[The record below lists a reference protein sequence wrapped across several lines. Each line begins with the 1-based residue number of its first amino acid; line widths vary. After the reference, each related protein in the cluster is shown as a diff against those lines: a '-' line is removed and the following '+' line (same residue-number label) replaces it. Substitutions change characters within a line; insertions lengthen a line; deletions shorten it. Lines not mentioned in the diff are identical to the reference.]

1 METHTRT
8 HLQALIRLQVKLQ
21 SRKTQRRL
29 FLLSSVFWQKTSRWL
44 DPSACAVYYNTVGT
58 NVIVTQSMPTGAVTY
73 KPAFR
78 HIRREQTDAV
88 PARPSAAFPTCSCD
102 ELELF
107 TSGIQQI
114 EISADFEPKCNQ
126 MRIQIQ
132 RKYKATTSVLKPD
145 IISSQQPDIK
155 CKLLTMT
162 RGKLSDSNLAYEKK
176 KINSCGRGLRG
187 ARLW

>member
-1 METHTRT
+1 M
-8 HLQALIRLQVKLQ
+8 KLQ
-21 SRKTQRRL
+21 SSKTHHRL
-29 FLLSSVFWQKTSRWL
+29 FLLSSLFWQKTSRWL

-78 HIRREQTDAV
+78 YIRREQTDAV
-88 PARPSAAFPTCSCD
+88 AARPSAAFPTCSCD

-107 TSGIQQI
+107 TSGKTDSNICLFWAKVP
-114 EISADFEPKCNQ
+114 SKYQ

-132 RKYKATTSVLKPD
+132 RKYKARPSVLKPD

-162 RGKLSDSNLAYEKK
+162 RGKLGDINLAYEKK
-176 KINSCGRGLRG
+176 SNY
-187 ARLW
+187 